1 MNNLLAFISHLGVRK
16 MKSVVFVLIAIISLQ
31 SHAGFSMFLN
41 VEPDTPYELDEGIE
55 SMRVEKMEDGSFLVK
70 VPEFLFK
77 HIWLITCNWELK
89 DDQKELRDDI
99 WKSNKDDRVL
109 DVTAKQGD
117 NSAQTCTKDVMSA
130 EDGFVDVIL
139 SDDFMSRSYIYIDY
153 PNPVF
158 DGGYYYSIDLPAYLR
173 KINSDE
179 N

>member
-1 MNNLLAFISHLGVRK
+1 M
-16 MKSVVFVLIAIISLQ
+16 FVLIAIFSLQ
-31 SHAGFSMFLN
+31 SHAGFSRFIN
-41 VEPDTPYELDEGIE
+41 VEPDTPLLSLGAPIQPHKQIE
-55 SMRVEKMEDGSFLVK
+55 SISVEKMEDGSFLVK
-70 VPEFLFK
+70 VPEFLHK

-89 DDQKELRDDI
+89 YDQKELRGDI
-99 WKSNKDDRVL
+99 SKSNKDDRVL

-139 SDDFMSRSYIYIDY
+139 SEDFMSRSYIYIDS
-153 PNPVF
+153 PQQPSL
-158 DGGYYYSIDLPAYLR
+158 DGGFYYSIDLPAYLR